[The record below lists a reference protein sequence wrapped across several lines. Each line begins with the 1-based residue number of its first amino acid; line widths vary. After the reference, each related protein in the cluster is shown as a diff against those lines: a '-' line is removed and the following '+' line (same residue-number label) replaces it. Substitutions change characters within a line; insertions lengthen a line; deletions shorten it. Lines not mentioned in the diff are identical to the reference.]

1 MAPLDSWALRLIP
14 AITLLIARTQA
25 RIESPSDILTNLG
38 PYLSPDAN
46 IYLPDAPQFA
56 AATQRWSPYGTPN
69 FTVVVEVAVEEDVVN
84 TVQYANENDIPFLAV
99 NGGHGTI
106 STLSTLQHGL
116 EIWLHRLDSVTIS
129 EDGQSATFG
138 GGIKSGNVTQAL
150 WEIGKQ
156 TVHGVCDCTGYLG
169 PALGGG
175 HGSLQGNYGLISDQF
190 VSMRLVTADG
200 SLLTVSPDGPTS
212 DLWWAMQG
220 AGHNF
225 GIVTS
230 ITSKI
235 YDVPY
240 DGMWAWEYLIF
251 THDQLEDL
259 FALFD
264 QLSAIQPPGF
274 MIWTVISRN
283 PEVDMEN
290 PVIQVNFLREGV
302 PTIEDEYLRP
312 FRELCYQVA
321 DKATGLFTDIP
332 KWIETGF
339 DTQSC
344 RFGGP
349 SKVRYPISFPKYNIE
364 AQRAMFDAFAEGTA
378 GSSPYNHSMILVEQ
392 YSVQGVQ
399 AIPEYSTAFP
409 HRQDNLLLSPVLVYT
424 PSAGLDAGAK
434 EFGDSLRQILLE
446 GTDSD
451 ELHAYVNYA
460 SGDEGPESW
469 YGLRRVRPYHYTY
482 NTYCKERWR
491 DRELVDI
498 FTSEFR
504 DRPPE
509 YYIKAL
515 EDGKVCLNGK
525 PAGPNTI
532 VKNGQVISHTLHRHE
547 PPVTG
552 NEIGIIHEDD
562 DLLVIDKPA
571 GVPVHSTGRYHF
583 NSIIE
588 ILRSKYGQQFTPRPC
603 NRLDRLTSGVMFI
616 GKTIQGA
623 SMMTEK
629 LKARALQKEYVA
641 RVKGKFPDG
650 VIICDQ
656 PIMSVSPKLGLNRV
670 RATGKEAKTKFRRL
684 AYYPPTPPVAETRAE
699 DDGARP
705 ATPPPSYLNESEG
718 YSIVHC
724 LPLTGRTHQIRVHLQ
739 FLGHPISN
747 DPIYSNRRVFGPE
760 LGRNEATAEH
770 DDEIIDRLM
779 KMGRTELPETVTY
792 RTHLTTAPLVPPG
805 TDSSVV
811 EAIMSREHEAAVEAY
826 HKRKGE
832 KLSGEICDVCGT
844 ELYTD
849 PGVHELGIFLHAVAY
864 SDHDGAWKYRSKMPS
879 WGLPPAGLDGPR
891 EAPDWEPVPE
901 DEEIVIGHGTIPD
914 IDGEDSVP
922 ALVQG
927 VGLVDISSARQ
938 AQEQGA
944 SAAAAAAAAANGV

>member
-1 MAPLDSWALRLIP
+1 MSLVPVDTAFKVPPPDP
-14 AITLLIARTQA
+14 VEEPPKVAIT
-25 RIESPSDILTNLG
+25 PCD
-38 PYLSPDAN
+38 PP
-46 IYLPDAPQFA
+46 
-56 AATQRWSPYGTPN
+56 ATYY
-69 FTVVVEVAVEEDVVN
+69 FE
-84 TVQYANENDIPFLAV
+84 
-99 NGGHGTI
+99 GG
-106 STLSTLQHGL
+106 
-116 EIWLHRLDSVTIS
+116 
-129 EDGQSATFG
+129 
-138 GGIKSGNVTQAL
+138 
-150 WEIGKQ
+150 
-156 TVHGVCDCTGYLG
+156 C
-169 PALGGG
+169 
-175 HGSLQGNYGLISDQF
+175 
-190 VSMRLVTADG
+190 
-200 SLLTVSPDGPTS
+200 
-212 DLWWAMQG
+212 G
-220 AGHNF
+220 A
-225 GIVTS
+225 
-230 ITSKI
+230 
-235 YDVPY
+235 
-240 DGMWAWEYLIF
+240 
-251 THDQLEDL
+251 
-259 FALFD
+259 
-264 QLSAIQPPGF
+264 
-274 MIWTVISRN
+274 
-283 PEVDMEN
+283 
-290 PVIQVNFLREGV
+290 
-302 PTIEDEYLRP
+302 
-312 FRELCYQVA
+312 
-321 DKATGLFTDIP
+321 
-332 KWIETGF
+332 
-339 DTQSC
+339 
-344 RFGGP
+344 
-349 SKVRYPISFPKYNIE
+349 
-364 AQRAMFDAFAEGTA
+364 
-378 GSSPYNHSMILVEQ
+378 
-392 YSVQGVQ
+392 
-399 AIPEYSTAFP
+399 
-409 HRQDNLLLSPVLVYT
+409 
-424 PSAGLDAGAK
+424 
-434 EFGDSLRQILLE
+434 
-446 GTDSD
+446 
-451 ELHAYVNYA
+451 
-460 SGDEGPESW
+460 
-469 YGLRRVRPYHYTY
+469 
-482 NTYCKERWR
+482 
-491 DRELVDI
+491 ELVDI

-944 SAAAAAAAAANGV
+944 SAAAAAAANGV